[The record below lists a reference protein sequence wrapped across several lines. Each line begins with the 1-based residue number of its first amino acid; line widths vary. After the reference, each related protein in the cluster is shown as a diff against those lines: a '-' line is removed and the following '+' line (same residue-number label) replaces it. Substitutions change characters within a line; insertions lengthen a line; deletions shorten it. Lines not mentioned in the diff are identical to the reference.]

1 LFFVFALTQISF
13 IQKKT
18 FIGRY
23 YKAYYLYKMAKKF
36 PPTSS
41 QHQQY
46 VAIAKALFYNQK
58 EFKYETSSLPTMPLV
73 GK

>member
-1 LFFVFALTQISF
+1 
-13 IQKKT
+13 
-18 FIGRY
+18 
-23 YKAYYLYKMAKKF
+23 MAKKF